1 MEEESK
7 NPIQVAEKLF
17 RVIELLAENGPMGIM
32 ELSASLGFH
41 KSTVHRLVASL
52 QYMGYIRQDEES
64 LKYYLSLKLCDRRQR
79 QMCIRDRGYIRQD
92 EESLKYYLSLKF
104 LEIGSRILEQ
114 TSMAALIHPSLK
126 RLSEQTGET
135 VHLVKREGTEAVYI
149 DKVESFA
156 SSIRMVSRVGSRIP
170 LYCSGVG
177 KALLAELTDREIG
190 EIWKNSR
197 IRKLTPR
204 TITELPVLMERVEQV
219 RKDGYAVDDEENEE
233 GVRCIAASLRDY
245 HKDPVYALSIS
256 APANRMTDQRI
267 LELKEYVLAFRQDLS
282 RSLGLAGK

>member
-52 QYMGYIRQDEES
+52 QHMGYIRQDEES
-64 LKYYLSLKLCDRRQR
+64 LKYS
-79 QMCIRDRGYIRQD
+79 
-92 EESLKYYLSLKF
+92 LSLKF

-170 LYCSGVG
+170 LYCSTRSMRTGSSVMVLGV
-177 KALLAELTDREIG
+177 
-190 EIWKNSR
+190 SFR
-197 IRKLTPR
+197 IR
-204 TITELPVLMERVEQV
+204 EFFQ
-219 RKDGYAVDDEENEE
+219 
-233 GVRCIAASLRDY
+233 
-245 HKDPVYALSIS
+245 IS
-256 APANRMTDQRI
+256 PI
-267 LELKEYVLAFRQDLS
+267 S
-282 RSLGLAGK
+282 RSVSSASRAFPTPEQ

>member
-52 QYMGYIRQDEES
+52 QHMGYIRQDEES
-64 LKYYLSLKLCDRRQR
+64 LKYS
-79 QMCIRDRGYIRQD
+79 
-92 EESLKYYLSLKF
+92 LSLKF

-114 TSMAALIHPSLK
+114 TSMIHPSLK

>member
-52 QYMGYIRQDEES
+52 QYM
-64 LKYYLSLKLCDRRQR
+64 
-79 QMCIRDRGYIRQD
+79 GYIRQD

-204 TITELPVLMERVEQV
+204 TITELPVLMEL
-219 RKDGYAVDDEENEE
+219 
-233 GVRCIAASLRDY
+233 SLI
-245 HKDPVYALSIS
+245 HI
-256 APANRMTDQRI
+256 
-267 LELKEYVLAFRQDLS
+267 
-282 RSLGLAGK
+282 

>member
-1 MEEESK
+1 
-7 NPIQVAEKLF
+7 
-17 RVIELLAENGPMGIM
+17 
-32 ELSASLGFH
+32 
-41 KSTVHRLVASL
+41 
-52 QYMGYIRQDEES
+52 
-64 LKYYLSLKLCDRRQR
+64 
-79 QMCIRDRGYIRQD
+79 
-92 EESLKYYLSLKF
+92 
-104 LEIGSRILEQ
+104 
-114 TSMAALIHPSLK
+114 MAALIHPSLK

-267 LELKEYVLAFRQDLS
+267 LELKEYVLAFRQELS

>member
-64 LKYYLSLKLCDRRQR
+64 LKYYLSLK
-79 QMCIRDRGYIRQD
+79 
-92 EESLKYYLSLKF
+92 F

-156 SSIRMVSRVGSRIP
+156 NSIRMVSRVGSRIP

>member
-1 MEEESK
+1 MRTK
-7 NPIQVAEKLF
+7 RI
-17 RVIELLAENGPMGIM
+17 
-32 ELSASLGFH
+32 SL
-41 KSTVHRLVASL
+41 LVAL
-52 QYMGYIRQDEES
+52 V
-64 LKYYLSLKLCDRRQR
+64 
-79 QMCIRDRGYIRQD
+79 
-92 EESLKYYLSLKF
+92 F
-104 LEIGSRILEQ
+104 LIGAMTLPM
-114 TSMAALIHPSLK
+114 TAFAAGGKDTTPPTLTAVLD
-126 RLSEQTGET
+126 GET
-135 VHLVKREGTEAVYI
+135 VKIVSSDDNSGVEAVYI

-177 KALLAELTDREIG
+177 KALLADLTDQEIG

>member
-17 RVIELLAENGPMGIM
+17 QVIELLAENGPMGIM

-64 LKYYLSLKLCDRRQR
+64 LKYS
-79 QMCIRDRGYIRQD
+79 
-92 EESLKYYLSLKF
+92 LSLKF

-149 DKVESFA
+149 DQVESFA

-177 KALLAELTDREIG
+177 KALLADLTDQEIG

>member
-1 MEEESK
+1 M
-7 NPIQVAEKLF
+7 
-17 RVIELLAENGPMGIM
+17 
-32 ELSASLGFH
+32 
-41 KSTVHRLVASL
+41 
-52 QYMGYIRQDEES
+52 
-64 LKYYLSLKLCDRRQR
+64 
-79 QMCIRDRGYIRQD
+79 
-92 EESLKYYLSLKF
+92 
-104 LEIGSRILEQ
+104 
-114 TSMAALIHPSLK
+114 
-126 RLSEQTGET
+126 
-135 VHLVKREGTEAVYI
+135 KREGTEAVYI

-177 KALLAELTDREIG
+177 KALLAELTDQEIG

>member
-1 MEEESK
+1 
-7 NPIQVAEKLF
+7 
-17 RVIELLAENGPMGIM
+17 
-32 ELSASLGFH
+32 
-41 KSTVHRLVASL
+41 
-52 QYMGYIRQDEES
+52 
-64 LKYYLSLKLCDRRQR
+64 
-79 QMCIRDRGYIRQD
+79 
-92 EESLKYYLSLKF
+92 
-104 LEIGSRILEQ
+104 
-114 TSMAALIHPSLK
+114 MAALIHPSLK

-149 DKVESFA
+149 DKVEILRQLHPS
-156 SSIRMVSRVGSRIP
+156 GIP
-170 LYCSGVG
+170 GG
-177 KALLAELTDREIG
+177 KPDPSLLFRRGKGPAGRELTDQEIG

>member
-52 QYMGYIRQDEES
+52 QHMGYIRQDEES
-64 LKYYLSLKLCDRRQR
+64 LKYS
-79 QMCIRDRGYIRQD
+79 
-92 EESLKYYLSLKF
+92 LSLKF

-135 VHLVKREGTEAVYI
+135 VHLVKREGTEPVYI

-156 SSIRMVSRVGSRIP
+156 TSIRMVSPLGSRIP

>member
-64 LKYYLSLKLCDRRQR
+64 LKYS
-79 QMCIRDRGYIRQD
+79 
-92 EESLKYYLSLKF
+92 LSLKF

-170 LYCSGVG
+170 LYCSGV
-177 KALLAELTDREIG
+177 
-190 EIWKNSR
+190 
-197 IRKLTPR
+197 
-204 TITELPVLMERVEQV
+204 ERVEQV

>member
-52 QYMGYIRQDEES
+52 QHMGYIRQDEES
-64 LKYYLSLKLCDRRQR
+64 LKYS
-79 QMCIRDRGYIRQD
+79 
-92 EESLKYYLSLKF
+92 LSLKF

-177 KALLAELTDREIG
+177 KALLAELTDRE
-190 EIWKNSR
+190 
-197 IRKLTPR
+197 LTPR